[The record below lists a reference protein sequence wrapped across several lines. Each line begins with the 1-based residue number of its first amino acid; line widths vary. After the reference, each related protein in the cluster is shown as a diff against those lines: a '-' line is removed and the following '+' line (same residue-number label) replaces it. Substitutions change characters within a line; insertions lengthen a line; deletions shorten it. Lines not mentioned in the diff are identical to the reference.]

1 MEVVEH
7 HAERL
12 RAPDREQQLV
22 DRSEQQEPLGLRI
35 GGLRRGRVRRPAAR
49 LRASRAI
56 SPPCARNVSGEHV
69 VRCMLDQLRADL
81 DPRLVRR
88 RDILAARAPAD
99 REPLGVRA
107 QRRMRRQPRLP
118 DPRLAGQEHRL
129 AGARPR
135 LRARALHQRPLVR
148 AADIRRPRHRSQRRR
163 DGPRSD
169 LDPGLVRQRL
179 PHHRERLHRL
189 GNPLQLQ
196 LSHRLEPGALDPA
209 RQHLRRRR
217 HQDPVS
223 RRLVAQPRRLDRRH
237 PEVVPVLDRR
247 LARPEPDPDMQRLL
261 RASVAPLEQ
270 LLRQHR
276 TRHRRRRRR
285 ERHEQPVAGV
295 LELAPPGRVD
305 RVAQQREVLAPA
317 ARPPAPARPPS
328 PTCVDPTRSTS
339 QIVASS
345 TVSAMRAPL
354 EFPGPAI
361 LTLQTPQPS
370 ALSSNSRSCFRA
382 DGRRALRSRR
392 HDRNGRAAEA
402 QRETAGS

>member
-7 HAERL
+7 HAQRL
-12 RAPDREQQLV
+12 RAPHREQQLV
-22 DRSEQQEPLGLRI
+22 DRSEQEEPLGLGI
-35 GGLRRGRVRRPAAR
+35 GGLRQGRVGRPAREIAR
-49 LRASRAI
+49 EPRDLAAAR
-56 SPPCARNVSGEHV
+56 RNVSGEHV

-88 RDILAARAPAD
+88 RDVLAARTPAD

-107 QRRMRRQPRLP
+107 QRRMRCQPRLP
-118 DPRLAGQEHRL
+118 DPRLAGQEHHLTR
-129 AGARPR
+129 ARPR

-163 DGPRSD
+163 DRPRPD

-189 GNPLQLQ
+189 RDPLQLH

-209 RQHLRRRR
+209 RQHLRHRR

-237 PEVVPVLDRR
+237 PEIVAVLDRR
-247 LARPEPDPDMQRLL
+247 LARSQPDPDMQRLL

-285 ERHEQPVAGV
+285 EHHEQPVARV
-295 LELAPPGRVD
+295 LDLPPPGRVD
-305 RVAQQREVLAPA
+305 RIAQQREVLVAQRIRA
-317 ARPPAPARPPS
+317 APARPPPPTASTRPDPPAKSS
-328 PTCVDPTRSTS
+328 PAQPSRPC
-339 QIVASS
+339 
-345 TVSAMRAPL
+345 APPRG
-354 EFPGPAI
+354 FPGPAI
-361 LTLQTPQPS
+361 LTLQTPEPS
-370 ALSSNSRSCFRA
+370 TPRSSNRSCF
-382 DGRRALRSRR
+382 GRS
-392 HDRNGRAAEA
+392 EA
-402 QRETAGS
+402 CVSESST